1 VTVPRTTEPALR
13 VTRQQVVVFRRRTGA
28 LDDRLPRGRRSL
40 RVAVWAGQQDSVPRS
55 AVLSIHAR
63 VEGTTPRTWED
74 ASLAQ
79 LWGPRYVVF
88 VVAARDVPVFS
99 LGVLPDDAKGR
110 TKAEETAAR
119 LHAYL
124 RGRRMTY
131 GEAGRGLGVHP
142 NSLRYGAPTG
152 RILIR
157 WEGARLPTVWTVA
170 APELEP
176 RDARLELVRRY
187 LHVYGPGT
195 PQAFARWAG
204 IGPRYA
210 VAAFDALRPSLIP
223 VRTPIGEGWIL
234 SRDETSLRAPAG
246 PAAPA
251 RLLPSGDAFFLVHG
265 ADRELLVPDAERR
278 AMLWTPRVWPGAVLV
293 DGEIAGTW
301 RRANESITIETW
313 RRLSRAARDAVEE
326 EARSLP
332 VPVERPIVV
341 RWNE

>member
-1 VTVPRTTEPALR
+1 MAP
-13 VTRQQVVVFRRRTGA
+13 
-28 LDDRLPRGRRSL
+28 
-40 RVAVWAGQQDSVPRS
+40 RVAR
-55 AVLSIHAR
+55 L
-63 VEGTTPRTWED
+63 
-74 ASLAQ
+74 
-79 LWGPRYVVF
+79 
-88 VVAARDVPVFS
+88 S
-99 LGVLPDDAKGR
+99 LG
-110 TKAEETAAR
+110 
-119 LHAYL
+119 
-124 RGRRMTY
+124 
-131 GEAGRGLGVHP
+131 
-142 NSLRYGAPTG
+142 
-152 RILIR
+152 
-157 WEGARLPTVWTVA
+157 
-170 APELEP
+170 
-176 RDARLELVRRY
+176 RRY

-210 VAAFDALRPSLIP
+210 SAAFDALRPSLIP
-223 VRTPIGEGWIL
+223 VRTPIGDGWIL

-251 RLLPSGDAFFLVHG
+251 RLLPSGDAFFLLHG
-265 ADRELLVPDAERR
+265 ADRELLVPDAKRR

-313 RRLSRAARDAVEE
+313 RRLPRAARDAVEE

>member
-1 VTVPRTTEPALR
+1 MTEPALR
-13 VTRQQVVVFRRRTGA
+13 VTREQVIAFRRRTGA

-63 VEGTTPRTWED
+63 VAGTTPRTWED
-74 ASLAQ
+74 ASLVQ

-176 RDARLELVRRY
+176 RDARLELGRRY

-210 VAAFDALRPSLIP
+210 AAAFDALRPSLIP

-251 RLLPSGDAFFLVHG
+251 RLLPSGDAFFLLHG
-265 ADRELLVPDAERR
+265 ADRELLVPDAKRR

-313 RRLSRAARDAVEE
+313 RRLPRAARVAVEE